1 MRSSYEEVEAPAPQR
16 DEAIAECEAL
26 LAAWNLRMPKVSP
39 LVLDFGLRRFH
50 EVGVIEYWIANR
62 EEAGYCA
69 KFLFV
74 LDGQT
79 CPKHRH
85 LRKHETF
92 FVLKGEV
99 EMECGDVTRTLV
111 AGDTLAMPP
120 GVEHRFTGRGPAL
133 LIEASQPSV
142 RGDNLF
148 ADPSIGRQGLI

>member
-1 MRSSYEEVEAPAPQR
+1 MRSSYEDVEAPGPQR
-16 DEAIAECEAL
+16 NEALAECKAI
-26 LAAWNLRMPKVSP
+26 LAAWNLRMPKVNP
-39 LVLDFGLRRFH
+39 LVLDFGLRRFR
-50 EVGVIEYWIANR
+50 EIGLIEYWIAN
-62 EEAGYCA
+62 EKQAGYCA

-74 LDGQT
+74 FGGQT

-99 EMECGDVTRTLV
+99 EMECGDATRVLA
-111 AGDTLAMPP
+111 AGDTLAMPA

-133 LIEASQPSV
+133 LIEASQPSL

-148 ADPSIGRQGLI
+148 ADRNIGHNGVI